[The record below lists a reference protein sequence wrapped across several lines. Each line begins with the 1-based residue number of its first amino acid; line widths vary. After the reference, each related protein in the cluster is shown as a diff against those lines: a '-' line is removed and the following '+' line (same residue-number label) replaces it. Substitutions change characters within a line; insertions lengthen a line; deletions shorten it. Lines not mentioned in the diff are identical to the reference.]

1 MSINLSDLLAV
12 LGLLLVLE
20 GIAPFLHPQGVKR
33 ALARVLTL
41 KDRELRFAG
50 LGSMLVGIVILFLVR

>member
-1 MSINLSDLLAV
+1 MSINLSDLLAA

-41 KDRELRFAG
+41 HDRELRFAG